1 MGNTAGK
8 LYDIGTNNNN
18 VNVNVNVHE
27 FWCEQMSWGDFP
39 FDKPCINTSNE
50 CKYNLL
56 YKNNNNNKQAAASAA
71 VASVAT
77 ASSCNSL
84 YNTNKLWYPL
94 I

>member
-8 LYDIGTNNNN
+8 LYNIGTNNN
-18 VNVNVNVHE
+18 NVNVNVHE

-50 CKYNLL
+50 YKYKLL
-56 YKNNNNNKQAAASAA
+56 YKNNNNNTQ
-71 VASVAT
+71 AT
-77 ASSCNSL
+77 ASASASVCNSL